1 MAAVKITFIGG
12 GSYQWGV
19 ALVRDML
26 VTKGLDGSE
35 LVLMDINPAGAED
48 VRKASMAVQAKTKT
62 RWRITAS
69 SDRRASL
76 KNADFVI
83 LCISTG
89 ALDSMAHDLEIPWKY
104 GIFQT
109 VGDTVGP
116 GGLNRAL
123 RNIPVF
129 TGIMED
135 VNAICP
141 NAWVMNLTNPMTTL
155 TDAVL
160 RSSAS
165 GRAVGLCH
173 EISGGRSFIS
183 YLLGIKPDEPSFKV
197 CSAGINHC
205 IWMLGAS
212 CCGENLIPKIKAAV
226 ADKDLAW
233 SGAKRLLK
241 EIDFE
246 NFWKCTA
253 VKRELMRM
261 TGVLPLAGDRH
272 TVEFF
277 GHFTNDPKLVADYW
291 GTRFTTITDR
301 REKWLPRMK
310 KKTLDTASGKE
321 KIELRCSHEPV
332 APIIDAIT
340 NGRTYHL
347 EAGNLHNIGQISNL
361 PTGAVVETPCIV
373 SSDGIRP
380 AAMGE
385 MPSAVA
391 AILSGHC
398 HRQQMIVDAAMN
410 ADRDLALA
418 ALISDPMVRDA
429 STAPQML
436 SEMMEATVQW
446 LPQFYPKGLKRR
458 TNPAIRQVANTLRT
472 SPKTDTA
479 DMPEEIAKR

>member
-35 LVLMDINPAGAED
+35 LVLMDISPVGAED
-48 VRKASMAVQAKTKT
+48 VRKASMAVQARTKT
-62 RWRITAS
+62 RWRISTTSNRKSAL
-69 SDRRASL
+69 R
-76 KNADFVI
+76 NADFVI

-89 ALDSMAHDLEIPWKY
+89 ALDSMEHDLEIPLKY
-104 GIFQT
+104 GVHQT
-109 VGDTVGP
+109 VGDTTGP

-129 TGIMED
+129 TDIMRD
-135 VNAICP
+135 VNSICP
-141 NAWVMNLTNPMTTL
+141 DAWVMNLTNPMTTL

-160 RSSAS
+160 RSSLS

-173 EISGGRSFIS
+173 EIYGGRSFIS

-212 CCGENLIPKIKAAV
+212 CYGENLIPKIKAAV
-226 ADKDLAW
+226 TDKELAW
-233 SGAKRLLK
+233 SGAKKLLK
-241 EIDFE
+241 KNDFE
-246 NFWKCTA
+246 NFWKGTA
-253 VKRELMRM
+253 VKRGLMRM

-277 GHFTNDPKLVADYW
+277 GHFTNDPTLVPDYW

-310 KKTLDTASGKE
+310 KKTLDIASGRE

-332 APIIDAIT
+332 APIMDAIV
-340 NGRTYHL
+340 NSRTYHL
-347 EAGNLHNIGQISNL
+347 EAGNLRNIGQIPNL
-361 PTGAVVETPCIV
+361 PMGAVVETPCIV

-380 AAMGE
+380 VAVGK

-391 AILSGHC
+391 AVLAGHC

-418 ALISDPMVRDA
+418 ALISDPMVQDA
-429 STAPQML
+429 STVSQML
-436 SEMMEATVQW
+436 TEMMEATAQW
-446 LPQFYPKGLKRR
+446 LPQFYPKGLKRKTR
-458 TNPAIRQVANTLRT
+458 PIMKRSAPAAQA
-472 SPKTDTA
+472 SPKLGMEN
-479 DMPEEIAKR
+479 MPDEIAKR